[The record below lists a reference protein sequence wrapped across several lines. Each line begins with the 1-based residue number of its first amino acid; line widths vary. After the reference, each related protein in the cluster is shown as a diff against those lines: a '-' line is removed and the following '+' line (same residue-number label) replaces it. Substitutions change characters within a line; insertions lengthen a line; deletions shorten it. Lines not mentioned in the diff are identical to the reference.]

1 MRVHIIILR
10 NTYTYAQSYIYR
22 YNQITIITMKS
33 FLKYTLASLLALV
46 LFVVVSTIISLVSLA
61 GMMATDGMTA
71 SVKENTVLR
80 INLGGVLG
88 EQSQDMPFASLL
100 GGKQESVPGL
110 QTLTEAI
117 KRAKANKKVKGIY
130 LENAVLSGTPATV
143 QELREALVE
152 FKKSGK
158 FIIAYSD
165 NYSQSGYYI
174 SSVADKIMLNPEGMI
189 DWHGLASELMFFKD
203 ALAKVGVKM
212 QVFKVGTFK
221 SAVEPFTSTEMS
233 EANREQVTSY
243 LNGIW
248 QQMLADVST
257 SRNISIDKL
266 NTMADEYVGLQP
278 ASYTVDAN
286 LADTLTYMDG
296 VKAYLKGKMGLDED
310 KSLTF
315 ISPQEMATAEVPEYK
330 EEEDEIAIYYAVGDI
345 VQSANGMSS
354 GNSPQI
360 VGEKVID
367 DLRALRED
375 DDVKAVVLRVN
386 SGGGSAYAS
395 EQIWREVE
403 LLKAEKPVVVSMGG
417 MAASGGYYIS
427 SGANK
432 IFAEPTTLTG
442 SIGIFGMIPEASEL
456 VTQKIGVKFD
466 VVKTNALSD
475 MGSMSRPMNEE
486 EGALMQAMVE
496 RGYETFTGRV
506 AMGRKM
512 PIEKVKEIAEGRVW
526 TGKQAK
532 DLGLVDQLGN
542 LEAAIKA
549 AAKLAK
555 VEKYNT
561 TNYPAPQPWF
571 QTLLN
576 DKKSGYLDAEM
587 RNMLGEYYTTFSLI
601 RNIRLQDRLQM
612 RLPFEPNIH

>member
-1 MRVHIIILR
+1 
-10 NTYTYAQSYIYR
+10 
-22 YNQITIITMKS
+22 MKS

-174 SSVADKIMLNPEGMI
+174 SSVADKIMLNPEGII

-266 NTMADEYVGLQP
+266 NTMADEYVGLHP

-486 EGALMQAMVE
+486 EGALIQAMVE

-576 DKKSGYLDAEM
+576 DKTSGYLDAEM

>member
-1 MRVHIIILR
+1 
-10 NTYTYAQSYIYR
+10 
-22 YNQITIITMKS
+22 MKS

-266 NTMADEYVGLQP
+266 NTMADEYVGLHP

-315 ISPQEMATAEVPEYK
+315 ISPQEMAMAEVPEYK

-345 VQSANGMSS
+345 VQSASGMSS

>member
-1 MRVHIIILR
+1 
-10 NTYTYAQSYIYR
+10 
-22 YNQITIITMKS
+22 MKS

-266 NTMADEYVGLQP
+266 NTMADEYVGLHP

-456 VTQKIGVKFD
+456 ATQKIGVKFD

-601 RNIRLQDRLQM
+601 RSIRLQDRLQM

>member
-1 MRVHIIILR
+1 
-10 NTYTYAQSYIYR
+10 
-22 YNQITIITMKS
+22 MKS

-278 ASYTVDAN
+278 ASYTIDAN

-315 ISPQEMATAEVPEYK
+315 ISPQEMAMAEVPEYK

-612 RLPFEPNIH
+612 RLPFELNIH

>member
-1 MRVHIIILR
+1 
-10 NTYTYAQSYIYR
+10 
-22 YNQITIITMKS
+22 MKS

-278 ASYTVDAN
+278 ASYTIDAN

>member
-1 MRVHIIILR
+1 
-10 NTYTYAQSYIYR
+10 
-22 YNQITIITMKS
+22 
-33 FLKYTLASLLALV
+33 
-46 LFVVVSTIISLVSLA
+46 
-61 GMMATDGMTA
+61 MMATDGMTA

-266 NTMADEYVGLQP
+266 NTMADEYVGLHP

>member
-1 MRVHIIILR
+1 
-10 NTYTYAQSYIYR
+10 
-22 YNQITIITMKS
+22 MKS

-345 VQSANGMSS
+345 VQSASGMSS

>member
-1 MRVHIIILR
+1 
-10 NTYTYAQSYIYR
+10 
-22 YNQITIITMKS
+22 MKS

-100 GGKQESVPGL
+100 GEKQESVPGL

-266 NTMADEYVGLQP
+266 NTMADEYVGLHP

-315 ISPQEMATAEVPEYK
+315 ISPQEMAMAEVPEYK

-345 VQSANGMSS
+345 VQSASGMSS

-486 EGALMQAMVE
+486 EGALIQAMVE

>member
-1 MRVHIIILR
+1 
-10 NTYTYAQSYIYR
+10 
-22 YNQITIITMKS
+22 MKS

-117 KRAKANKKVKGIY
+117 KRAKANKKVRGIY

>member
-1 MRVHIIILR
+1 
-10 NTYTYAQSYIYR
+10 
-22 YNQITIITMKS
+22 MKS

-266 NTMADEYVGLQP
+266 NTMADEYVGLHP

-296 VKAYLKGKMGLDED
+296 VKAYLKEKMGLDED

-601 RNIRLQDRLQM
+601 RSIRLQDRLQM

>member
-1 MRVHIIILR
+1 
-10 NTYTYAQSYIYR
+10 
-22 YNQITIITMKS
+22 MKS

-88 EQSQDMPFASLL
+88 EQSQDIPFASLL
-100 GGKQESVPGL
+100 GGSQESVPGL

-189 DWHGLASELMFFKD
+189 DWHGLASEPMFFKD
-203 ALAKVGVKM
+203 ALAKIGVKM

-257 SRNISIDKL
+257 SRNISVEKL
-266 NTMADEYVGLQP
+266 NTMADEYVGLHP

-286 LADTLTYMDG
+286 LADTLTYIDG

-315 ISPQEMATAEVPEYK
+315 ISPKEMASAEVPEYK

-345 VQSANGMSS
+345 VQSASGMSS

-561 TNYPAPQPWF
+561 ANYPAPQPWF

>member
-1 MRVHIIILR
+1 
-10 NTYTYAQSYIYR
+10 
-22 YNQITIITMKS
+22 MKS

-189 DWHGLASELMFFKD
+189 DWHGLASEPMFFKD

-257 SRNISIDKL
+257 SRNISVDKL
-266 NTMADEYVGLQP
+266 NTMADEYVGLHP

-286 LADTLTYMDG
+286 LADTLTYIDG

-315 ISPQEMATAEVPEYK
+315 ISPKEMASAEVPEYK

-345 VQSANGMSS
+345 VQSASGMSS

-532 DLGLVDQLGN
+532 ELGLVDQLGN

-555 VEKYNT
+555 IEKYNT
-561 TNYPAPQPWF
+561 ANYPAPQPWF

-612 RLPFEPNIH
+612 LLPFEPNIH

>member
-1 MRVHIIILR
+1 
-10 NTYTYAQSYIYR
+10 
-22 YNQITIITMKS
+22 
-33 FLKYTLASLLALV
+33 
-46 LFVVVSTIISLVSLA
+46 
-61 GMMATDGMTA
+61 MMATDGMTA

-88 EQSQDMPFASLL
+88 EQSQDIPFASLL

-203 ALAKVGVKM
+203 ALAKVGIKM

>member
-1 MRVHIIILR
+1 
-10 NTYTYAQSYIYR
+10 
-22 YNQITIITMKS
+22 MKS

-266 NTMADEYVGLQP
+266 NTMADEYVGLHP

>member
-1 MRVHIIILR
+1 
-10 NTYTYAQSYIYR
+10 
-22 YNQITIITMKS
+22 MKS

-100 GGKQESVPGL
+100 GGKEESVPGL

-117 KRAKANKKVKGIY
+117 KRAKADKKVKGIY

-266 NTMADEYVGLQP
+266 NTMADEYVGLHP

-345 VQSANGMSS
+345 VQSASGMSS

>member
-1 MRVHIIILR
+1 
-10 NTYTYAQSYIYR
+10 
-22 YNQITIITMKS
+22 
-33 FLKYTLASLLALV
+33 
-46 LFVVVSTIISLVSLA
+46 
-61 GMMATDGMTA
+61 MMATDGMTA

-278 ASYTVDAN
+278 ASYTIDAN

-601 RNIRLQDRLQM
+601 RSIRLQDRLQM

>member
-1 MRVHIIILR
+1 
-10 NTYTYAQSYIYR
+10 
-22 YNQITIITMKS
+22 MKS

-266 NTMADEYVGLQP
+266 NTMADEYVGLHP

-345 VQSANGMSS
+345 VQSASGMSS

>member
-1 MRVHIIILR
+1 
-10 NTYTYAQSYIYR
+10 
-22 YNQITIITMKS
+22 MKS

-88 EQSQDMPFASLL
+88 EQSQDIPFASLL
-100 GGKQESVPGL
+100 GGSQESVPGL

-189 DWHGLASELMFFKD
+189 DWHGLASEPMFFKD

-257 SRNISIDKL
+257 SRHISVDKL
-266 NTMADEYVGLQP
+266 NTMADEYVGLHP

-286 LADTLTYMDG
+286 LADTLTYIDG

-315 ISPQEMATAEVPEYK
+315 ISPKEMASAEVPEYK

-345 VQSANGMSS
+345 VQSASGMSS

-532 DLGLVDQLGN
+532 ELGLVDQLGN

-555 VEKYNT
+555 IEKYNT
-561 TNYPAPQPWF
+561 ANYPAPQPWF

>member
-1 MRVHIIILR
+1 
-10 NTYTYAQSYIYR
+10 
-22 YNQITIITMKS
+22 MKS

-88 EQSQDMPFASLL
+88 EQSQDIPFASLL

-278 ASYTVDAN
+278 ASYTIDAN

-315 ISPQEMATAEVPEYK
+315 ISPQEMAMAEVPEYK

-345 VQSANGMSS
+345 VQSASGMSS

>member
-1 MRVHIIILR
+1 
-10 NTYTYAQSYIYR
+10 
-22 YNQITIITMKS
+22 MKS

-100 GGKQESVPGL
+100 GEKQESVPGL

-266 NTMADEYVGLQP
+266 NTMADEYVGLHP

-315 ISPQEMATAEVPEYK
+315 ISPQEMAMAEVPEYK

-345 VQSANGMSS
+345 VQSASGMSS

>member
-1 MRVHIIILR
+1 
-10 NTYTYAQSYIYR
+10 
-22 YNQITIITMKS
+22 MKS

-88 EQSQDMPFASLL
+88 EQSQDIPFASLL
-100 GGKQESVPGL
+100 GGSQESVPGL

-189 DWHGLASELMFFKD
+189 DWHGLASEPMFFKD

-266 NTMADEYVGLQP
+266 NTMADEYVGLHP

-286 LADTLTYMDG
+286 LADTLTYIDG

-315 ISPQEMATAEVPEYK
+315 ISPKEMASAEVPEYK

-345 VQSANGMSS
+345 VQSASGMSS

-532 DLGLVDQLGN
+532 ELGLVDQLGN

-555 VEKYNT
+555 IEKYNT

>member
-1 MRVHIIILR
+1 
-10 NTYTYAQSYIYR
+10 
-22 YNQITIITMKS
+22 MKS

-189 DWHGLASELMFFKD
+189 DWHGLASDLMFFKD

-266 NTMADEYVGLQP
+266 NTMADEYVGLHP